1 MALCR
6 PACQEM
12 QSNAFSCGLPLPQ
25 PGQPF
30 YFVEVSEVPVPSGA
44 PLSALPPRALYSR
57 VSQVCCPQTHLAAVA
72 GSGRLAG
79 CLLEA
84 LITELCGR
92 GQHFLFTSSLNAWIL
107 QPSPLTLPCQQKI
120 SILLVR
126 NKPGRARE
134 LCS

>member
-1 MALCR
+1 MLCSSAVCWRSARLEVSHAVHILRCR

-57 VSQVCCPQTHLAAVA
+57 VSQV
-72 GSGRLAG
+72 R
-79 CLLEA
+79 CLRGTLLLWQA
-84 LITELCGR
+84 LD
-92 GQHFLFTSSLNAWIL
+92 A
-107 QPSPLTLPCQQKI
+107 
-120 SILLVR
+120 
-126 NKPGRARE
+126 
-134 LCS
+134 